1 MDDFQ
6 VEPTFNVALEE
17 LYESLP
23 YHYRL
28 ADRYD
33 FHLKRFLAGVCG
45 PLADVLDA
53 IDDIQYT
60 PPEDGV
66 EGDTSAL
73 VDIVALRPEWA
84 YWRAQLSGIT
94 LPADLPFDQQQAVL
108 SDARPV
114 RMKGTMQ
121 TMITAAQSALAGSK
135 YVAIYPWTNNY
146 NEIGQGTMW
155 EILVV
160 TKRSET
166 LVNNVPRPY
175 ALAQVPT
182 LWDGLDDNGEKLPV
196 NIQRRSG
203 FYNNYALRFFKNE
216 DVAINEVFTRYS
228 APNIPFIVGNPH
240 IAMMKVATSGDVQE
254 VGMTLRVN
262 GHDASGAIVDTASSD
277 LFQATNVPTQQTVEF
292 LFNAPVERITVGVQV
307 ETSDPMTYLDI
318 GELGVR
324 EGDDPLWIP
333 ETTDVLEAMRKLRA
347 VPAGIALYHET
358 FATDWDTIEAALPT
372 WNDWESV
379 TWNELEETELP

>member
-1 MDDFQ
+1 MNDFQ
-6 VEPTFNVALEE
+6 VEPTFSDALEE
-17 LYESLP
+17 LWESLP

-28 ADRYD
+28 ADRPD

-45 PLADVLDA
+45 PMTDVLDA
-53 IDDIQYT
+53 IDDIMYT

-66 EGDTSAL
+66 LDDTSAL
-73 VDIVALRPEWA
+73 VDIVTLRPEWA

-94 LPADLPFDQQQAVL
+94 LPADLPFEQQKEVL
-108 SDARPV
+108 ADARPV
-114 RMKGTMQ
+114 RLKGTMQ
-121 TMITAAQSALAGSK
+121 TMITAAKSALAGSK
-135 YVAIYPWTNNY
+135 YVAVYPWTNNY
-146 NEIGQGTMW
+146 NTIGQGTMW

-166 LVNNVPRPY
+166 LVNNAPRPY
-175 ALAQVPT
+175 ALSQVPS
-182 LWDGLDDNGEKLPV
+182 LWTGLDDNGEPLKV
-196 NIQRRSG
+196 NIWRRDG
-203 FYNNYALRFFKNE
+203 FYNDYALRFFKNE
-216 DVAINEVFTRYS
+216 DAAINEVFTRYT
-228 APNIPFIVGNPH
+228 AEPIPFIVGNPH

-254 VGMTLRVN
+254 VGMTIRVN
-262 GHDASGAIVDTASSD
+262 GHDASGAIVDTASSAQ
-277 LFQATNVPTQQTVEF
+277 FMATNFPTQQTVEF
-292 LFNAPVERITVGVQV
+292 LFNAPVEKITVGVQV

-333 ETTDVLEAMRKLRA
+333 ETTDVLSAMRRLRA
-347 VPAGIALYHET
+347 VPAGIMLYHET
-358 FATDWDTIEAALPT
+358 FATDWDTIEAVLPT